1 MCCYICGPHCIK
13 ILIQA
18 KDLFTPHC
26 IKILIQAKDLF
37 TPHYIKILI
46 QAGGQAVHTDKT
58 VYRVLILV

>member
-1 MCCYICGPHCIK
+1 MCCYICG
-13 ILIQA
+13 
-18 KDLFTPHC
+18 PHC